1 VCIGSQRA
9 AVSNHPP
16 PKERHDSSSEHRRPT
31 PDHRQECR
39 RQDFWT
45 IESVRTL
52 GTTTDVETA
61 AAILGIGRTKAY
73 ELAKAGE
80 FPVKIIRVGR
90 RYIVP
95 IPALLTALDST

>member
-1 VCIGSQRA
+1 VPATR
-9 AVSNHPP
+9 
-16 PKERHDSSSEHRRPT
+16 
-31 PDHRQECR
+31 
-39 RQDFWT
+39 FWT